1 MYLDGSWFSVVDAST
16 EGAKVT
22 EEDVEVVP
30 FPSYTESTNKPG
42 TVLSGYTSGWYISR
56 KCWDDKD
63 KRAAAIDFVK
73 SMSSDEGITRF
84 AEANGGFP
92 ASDGV
97 KVDESKMTPQKRQF
111 DALLKAA
118 PVTPGVLQDNLQ
130 KAAFEVYLNNATK
143 IARGE
148 ITPEEVIRE
157 MVKENQPL

>member
-1 MYLDGSWFSVVDAST
+1 M
-16 EGAKVT
+16 
-22 EEDVEVVP
+22 
-30 FPSYTESTNKPG
+30 
-42 TVLSGYTSGWYISR
+42 SGYTSGWYISR